1 MPSRK
6 RTKPQKKNARTVR
19 SASTPA
25 PVLGRRLSQELFALL
40 LLVLDLFLILSLV
53 SYQLTDPQTFAAL
66 GKVPV
71 VSNWGGKVGALVAA
85 WLMGGLGLAAFWVP
99 ILVSWLALQCFQG
112 AWASLTP
119 WTGAAYVA
127 LPVASAGLMA
137 LGWPTLA
144 WRTGQLAGGG
154 WLGTWVVQ
162 QVQPILNLAGSL
174 LLFLAVALASFMGI
188 TRLSYVALLR
198 RLGDRLGQLFRPR
211 PSYPSNEPQ
220 VELIRMKKPVVPK
233 ELPPEIAHPP
243 QEEVTPV
250 LDPPVVPPPVVEAV
264 ESPAPGPTA
273 TATPAEAKPKKPKRP
288 KLPALSHFQLPP
300 LDFLSPPPP
309 YDQQVQEEA
318 LLAQAKKLETT
329 LMHFGVEGKVVA
341 IRPGPVITMIE
352 FEPALGVKIS
362 KVTGLADDLALALKA
377 LSIRIVAPVPGK
389 AVIGIEVPNP
399 KRQLVTLREVLVNEV
414 YHKSPSRLTIALG
427 KDITGQPVVADL
439 AKMPH
444 LLIAGATGTGKSV
457 GLNAMI
463 ISILYKATPEEVRF
477 LMVDPKRIELSTYE
491 GIPHLLHP
499 VVTNPKVATTALRW
513 AVDEMER
520 RYSLLSDLEVRNIET
535 YNQKLI
541 KEQKVYT
548 EDDEEEPQLRL
559 LPYIV
564 IIIDELADLMLVSSR
579 ETEEYLIRLAQKSR
593 AAGIHLILAT
603 QRPSVD
609 VITGLI
615 KANFPTRIS
624 FQVSSKVDSRTIL
637 DTIGAERLLGLGDM
651 LFIPPGT
658 SRLKRIHGAYV
669 SEEEVKRVV
678 EYLKTQ
684 QAPVFEPGI
693 LAMQEEE
700 RQEEEMGEKDEKYA
714 DAIEIVAET
723 RQASI
728 SMLQRRLRIGY
739 NRAARIIEMM
749 EKEGLVG
756 PSDGIKPREVYVPR
770 R

>member
-1 MPSRK
+1 MPTAK
-6 RTKPQKKNARTVR
+6 RAKKKVTSAARR
-19 SASTPA
+19 PA
-25 PVLGRRLSQELFALL
+25 PPSVDPPGRRLSQELFALI

-53 SYQLTDPQTFAAL
+53 SYSPADPQTLAAL
-66 GKVPV
+66 GKVPA
-71 VSNWGGKVGALVAA
+71 VSNWGGKVGALIAA
-85 WLMGGLGLAAFWVP
+85 WLMGGIGLAAFWLP
-99 ILVSWLALQCFQG
+99 IMLSWLALQCYQG
-112 AWASLTP
+112 TLGAISP
-119 WTGAAYVA
+119 WTGVAYLT
-127 LPVASAGLMA
+127 LPLATAGLLA
-137 LGWPTLA
+137 LGWPVITWERGL
-144 WRTGQLAGGG
+144 LAGGG
-154 WLGTWVVQ
+154 AVGRWLTGHS
-162 QVQPILNLAGSL
+162 QPVLNLAGSL
-174 LLFLAVALASFMGI
+174 LLFTAVALASFMGI
-188 TRLSYVALLR
+188 TRLSYVTLLGRVGDWVSNLGR
-198 RLGDRLGQLFRPR
+198 RRGQVLAPELESDLLIDRKR
-211 PSYPSNEPQ
+211 PSPKVAALEIDHP
-220 VELIRMKKPVVPK
+220 IR
-233 ELPPEIAHPP
+233 PETTPTISTPAAP
-243 QEEVTPV
+243 TPV
-250 LDPPVVPPPVVEAV
+250 AEA
-264 ESPAPGPTA
+264 SSDATPTGATGGPGPA
-273 TATPAEAKPKKPKRP
+273 AKRP
-288 KLPALSHFQLPP
+288 KKTKLPPISNFQLPP

-309 YDQQVQEEA
+309 YDQQVQEEV
-318 LLAQAKKLETT
+318 LLAQARKLENT
-329 LMHFGVEGKVVA
+329 LMSFGVEGKVVA

-399 KRQLVTLREVLVNEV
+399 KRQLVTLREVLGNEV
-414 YHKSPSRLTIALG
+414 YHKSASRLTIALG
-427 KDITGQPVVADL
+427 KDITGQSVITDL

-457 GLNAMI
+457 GLNSMI
-463 ISILYKATPEEVRF
+463 VSILYKATPEEVRF

-499 VVTNPKVATTALRW
+499 VVTNPKVATTSLRW
-513 AVDEMER
+513 AVEEMER
-520 RYSLLSDLEVRNIET
+520 RYGLLSDLEVRNIEN

-548 EDDEEEPQLRL
+548 DDEDEPRLRL

-564 IIIDELADLMLVSSR
+564 IIIDELADLMLVCSR

-593 AAGIHLILAT
+593 ASGIHLILAT

-637 DTIGAERLLGLGDM
+637 DTGGAERLLGNGDM

-658 SRLKRIHGAYV
+658 SRLNRIHGAYV
-669 SEEEVKRVV
+669 SEEEVKQVV
-678 EYLKTQ
+678 EYLKSQ
-684 QAPVFEPGI
+684 QAPVFEVGI
-693 LAMQEEE
+693 MEMQDEETK
-700 RQEEEMGEKDEKYA
+700 EEEMGEKDDKYS

-749 EKEGLVG
+749 EKEGMVG